1 MSTNSSIQ
9 ERYISAAFQMM
20 VSIDLMTILH
30 NHDGIVTRSGRGL
43 GLHYAIFLSQDKQ
56 IT

>member
-1 MSTNSSIQ
+1 MSTNSIQ